1 MDAYIPILKG
11 DHPEFNMER
20 QQVEPH
26 TLDYTHLL
34 TNLHCQIC
42 RKGIENIPRSAFV
55 CVCEE
60 HPESISR
67 ALVIDIID
75 KQSSEFALK
84 LFSPSVEEQL
94 LKMVKRRLHYLCIW
108 FTIGTELAMNVECQL
123 MKVNNLWAFYCYL
136 VKDVSLDRFPAPGM
150 YIKEFP

>member
-11 DHPEFNMER
+11 DYPEFNMER

-60 HPESISR
+60 HPEIISR

-94 LKMVKRRLHYLCIW
+94 LKNGEKEAALFVHLVYNWHRACDECGMPADESKQPVGILLLFSKRC
-108 FTIGTELAMNVECQL
+108 FFG
-123 MKVNNLWAFYCYL
+123 
-136 VKDVSLDRFPAPGM
+136 
-150 YIKEFP
+150 